1 VSLVTRR
8 ELLRTGATGAVVS
21 TLATNAQAS
30 ATGPV
35 EAPADAI
42 AMLYDTTRCIG
53 CMACVSACAETNGLK
68 PDTRLSGGVW
78 QMPLDLNSQTKNII
92 KLCSDTGGQSSFV
105 KRQCMHCLDPAC
117 VAGCPFGALQ
127 KIDKGIVSWNS
138 SQCIGCRFCEVS
150 CPFDVP
156 KFEWDHFNPKIVK
169 CEFCRDERLSK
180 GEEPACT
187 SVCPTDAVIFGTRK
201 DLLADAHARLK
212 KSPKAYAEGRV
223 YGEHDAG
230 GTQVLYLSHVP
241 FEKLGLPT
249 LAPDHRPGRALRF
262 QIQLYKW
269 LLFPLA
275 LYALLA
281 AIMRKRWRAHDAE
294 VRALEAEEGLKE
306 QL

>member
-1 VSLVTRR
+1 MTQLTRR
-8 ELLRTGATGAVVS
+8 ELLTGGAAGAVVA
-21 TLATNAQAS
+21 TLPANAQAS
-30 ATGPV
+30 DSGPV
-35 EAPADAI
+35 EAPHDAI

-53 CMACVSACAETNGLK
+53 CQACVSACAETNGLK
-68 PDTRLSGGVW
+68 PDIRLSGGVW

-92 KLCSDTGGQSSFV
+92 KLYSDGEGQTSFV
-105 KRQCMHCLDPAC
+105 KRQCMHCLEPAC
-117 VAGCPFGALQ
+117 VAGCPFGAL
-127 KIDKGIVSWNS
+127 KKTDKGVVSWTAS
-138 SQCIGCRFCEVS
+138 ACIGCRFCEVS

-169 CEFCRDERLSK
+169 CEFCREQRLSK
-180 GEEPACT
+180 GQEPACT
-187 SVCPTDAVIFGTRK
+187 SACPTAAVVFGTRE

-212 KSPKAYAEGRV
+212 TQPTAYAEGRV

-241 FEKLGLPT
+241 FAKLGLPT
-249 LAPDHRPGRALRF
+249 LSPDDRPGRTLHY
-262 QIQLYKW
+262 QTLLYKW

-281 AIMRKRWRAHDAE
+281 AIIRKRWRAHDQE